1 MLVCERAILRDKVKD
16 KSTENKKQIL
26 KFEKNDEKGKD
37 RMKERA
43 SGQRQYPRNKEKEN
57 WLCFRVFG
65 IKEKEPSVLARF

>member
-37 RMKERA
+37 RMKEGA
-43 SGQRQYPRNKEKEN
+43 SG
-57 WLCFRVFG
+57 
-65 IKEKEPSVLARF
+65 